1 MLDIQAKL
9 DETNQAIAEL
19 EAYGQGVPPEALQM
33 QEIMQRCVTAEK
45 LVETNL
51 ESQLSLGREAYE
63 AYCRSS
69 GGKSLVSGA
78 DLPTWENLSDE
89 IKSAWKCS
97 AAWVAGRVMRKF
109 GVMT

>member
-19 EAYGQGVPPEALQM
+19 EAYGQGVPPEAREM
-33 QEIMQRCVTAEK
+33 QEIMQRCVAAEK

-51 ESQLSLGREAYE
+51 ESQLGLGREAYE

-78 DLPTWENLSDE
+78 DLPGWDALSEE
-89 IKSAWKCS
+89 IKSAWMCS
-97 AAWVAGRVMRKF
+97 AAWVAGRVMRKL
-109 GVMT
+109 GIAT